1 MDVAGS
7 QRLREALAR
16 AREAATKTALGS
28 IVAVAVALVLW
39 TVSVRGIDL
48 RAMTSLGMVSIL
60 PPAAFVALALLGT
73 SFCLTLWR
81 RREPSAA
88 LMVLHVAALVFMLY
102 GLPALAEPQ
111 ARFAVTWRH
120 VGVMQSIL
128 DSGHVDPAASAYFNW
143 PGFFVLAGL
152 LLRAA
157 GLHDVLG
164 VANWSPLAF
173 QLLYLGPML
182 LILRALTRD
191 MRLVWLGV
199 WVFYVGD
206 WIGQDYFSPQA
217 FAFLLYLVLLGML
230 LTWVRP
236 GEYNAP
242 ARSATRAGLVGIVLL
257 VFAAMVPSHQLTPF
271 AVLASVGLLVLGRR
285 CSARGLPLA
294 MAVILGAWLS
304 YMTVGYL
311 SGHAE
316 ELFAQIGN
324 LDATVTQNV
333 SGRLRGDAGHL
344 FVTRT
349 RLVLTLGLWAV
360 ALVGAWSLRRFG
372 HRDLAPLM
380 LFIAPFGLVPLQPY
394 GGEILLRVFLFSLPF
409 TAFFVAAV
417 LQRAPLAVA
426 VPVTLALL
434 GGFMVNRY
442 GNERMDWFS
451 ADEVR
456 VVDRLDALAPAGS
469 TLVSWSNSLP
479 WQARHYSQHRY
490 RYVVS
495 NAEWAPVARLQPG
508 APAQV
513 AAVARILRWAGR
525 SPYLVLT
532 RSQEAEVDLTGLGPR
547 GSLHRVDAALRRS
560 PAFRLVYANRDGSIY
575 TLARSPRRTP

>member
-1 MDVAGS
+1 M
-7 QRLREALAR
+7 
-16 AREAATKTALGS
+16 
-28 IVAVAVALVLW
+28 AVAVALVLW

-88 LMVLHVAALVFMLY
+88 LVVLHVAALVFMLY

-217 FAFLLYLVLLGML
+217 FAFLLYLVLLGVL

-495 NAEWAPVARLQPG
+495 NAEWAPVARLRPG

-513 AAVARILRWAGR
+513 AAVARILRWAGGR